1 MAKGKN
7 ILHHCPH
14 CDRVAK
20 MEMIGA
26 VENQPTK
33 IWYRCTRCRHASL
46 VDQVILQQEV
56 EESRKKLDRAT
67 CAEYRPEQTYNVGD
81 AIFHTELDDIG
92 KIISKERT
100 SGGGR
105 AIVVSFEKHGER
117 RLMESVLPAPAG
129 EEDTEQAV

>member
-7 ILHHCPH
+7 ILQHCPH
-14 CDRVAK
+14 CDRVSK
-20 MEMIGA
+20 MEVIGA

-33 IWYRCTRCRHASL
+33 MWYRCSRCRHATL
-46 VDQVILQQEV
+46 VDQEELLHAQ
-56 EESRKKLDRAT
+56 EESKKKLDRAT
-67 CAEYRPEQTYNVGD
+67 CEEYRPEKTYSVGD
-81 AIFHTELDDIG
+81 AIFHSDLDDIG

-117 RLMESVLPAPAG
+117 RLLESMTYEPGDEQVAG
-129 EEDTEQAV
+129 QF